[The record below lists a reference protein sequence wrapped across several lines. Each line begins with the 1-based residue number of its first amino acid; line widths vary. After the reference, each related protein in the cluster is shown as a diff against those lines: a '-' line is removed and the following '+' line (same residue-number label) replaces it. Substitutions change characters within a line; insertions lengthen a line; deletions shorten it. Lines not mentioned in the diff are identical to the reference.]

1 LALNRL
7 RVAPIRCKGH
17 GYCAELFPER
27 VELDDWGYPIIDQTP
42 FDFHLLP
49 EAKRALAHCP
59 VLALR
64 LEVVTDRSNRR

>member
-1 LALNRL
+1 MALNRL
-7 RVAPIRCKGH
+7 RVAPILCKGH

-27 VELDDWGYPIIDQTP
+27 VELDDWGYPIVDHTP
-42 FDFHLLP
+42 FDAEMLP

-64 LEVVTDRSNRR
+64 LEKVADRSNQG